1 LLEHGRLVIDP
12 LMVAVRKMRVRL
24 EDRLELPDNVNS
36 EIIDGEMFVQPR
48 PASRH
53 ATANSVLTMRL
64 GPPFR
69 FGDGGPGGWVILAE
83 PELHF
88 ANGIDTD
95 VLIPDM
101 AGWRRER
108 MPETP
113 NVAAFTLAPDWLC
126 EVLSPSTARIDRKHK
141 LRVYAREKVAFVW
154 IVDPIVQTLEVL
166 KLAGEVYTIHQV
178 FTHEDLARAE
188 PFDAIELALS
198 DLWAR

>member
-1 LLEHGRLVIDP
+1 
-12 LMVAVRKMRVRL
+12 MVAVQKIRARL
-24 EDRLELPDNVNS
+24 EDRLELPSNVNS

-53 ATANSVLTMRL
+53 AVANSVLGMRL

-69 FGDGGPGGWVILAE
+69 FGDDGPGGWILLDE

-88 ANGIDTD
+88 SNGIDTD
-95 VLIPDM
+95 VLIPEM

-108 MPETP
+108 MPEVP
-113 NVAAFTLAPDWLC
+113 HVAAFTLAPDWLC

-141 LRVYAREKVAFVW
+141 LRVYAREGVESVW
-154 IVDPIVQTLEVL
+154 IVDPLIQTLEVL
-166 KLAGEVYTIHQV
+166 KLVGEVYTVHQV

-188 PFDAIELALS
+188 PFNAIELALS
-198 DLWAR
+198 ELWAR